1 MPGDA
6 VQRLVQFVFLVVW
19 VIGAVTG
26 GLTVQSPAS
35 DRAEEPSHVLMD
47 ASHAR
52 LSVARERI
60 VLTVG
65 APRWSEWQLSVPLP
79 EPFLSRFSHE
89 RRSETQEAVQDA
101 ICAPQAMPRIV
112 EEET

>member
-1 MPGDA
+1 M
-6 VQRLVQFVFLVVW
+6 QRLVQFVFLVVW

-52 LSVARERI
+52 LSVAREHI

-65 APRWSEWQLSVPLP
+65 APRWSEWWLSVPLP
-79 EPFLSRFSHE
+79 GPFLPC
-89 RRSETQEAVQDA
+89 RSEEAPS
-101 ICAPQAMPRIV
+101 APGPDTNTTAHSSIASCFIRPLLSPP
-112 EEET
+112 

>member
-1 MPGDA
+1 M
-6 VQRLVQFVFLVVW
+6 QHLVQFVFLVVW

-52 LSVARERI
+52 LSVAREHI

-79 EPFLSRFSHE
+79 EPFLSRC
-89 RRSETQEAVQDA
+89 SEEASSASGPDA
-101 ICAPQAMPRIV
+101 NATAHSTVVSCFIRPLLSPP
-112 EEET
+112 

>member
-1 MPGDA
+1 M
-6 VQRLVQFVFLVVW
+6 QRLVQFVFLMVW

-26 GLTVQSPAS
+26 GLTVQSPAA

-52 LSVARERI
+52 LSVAREHI

-79 EPFLSRFSHE
+79 EPFLSRC
-89 RRSETQEAVQDA
+89 SEEASPASGPDA
-101 ICAPQAMPRIV
+101 NATAHSTVVSCFIRPLLSPP
-112 EEET
+112 

>member
-52 LSVARERI
+52 
-60 VLTVG
+60 
-65 APRWSEWQLSVPLP
+65 
-79 EPFLSRFSHE
+79 
-89 RRSETQEAVQDA
+89 A
-101 ICAPQAMPRIV
+101 ICAPQAMLRIV

>member
-1 MPGDA
+1 M
-6 VQRLVQFVFLVVW
+6 QRLVQFVFLAVW

-26 GLTVQSPAS
+26 GLTAS

-52 LSVARERI
+52 LSVAREHI

-101 ICAPQAMPRIV
+101 ICASQAMPRIV